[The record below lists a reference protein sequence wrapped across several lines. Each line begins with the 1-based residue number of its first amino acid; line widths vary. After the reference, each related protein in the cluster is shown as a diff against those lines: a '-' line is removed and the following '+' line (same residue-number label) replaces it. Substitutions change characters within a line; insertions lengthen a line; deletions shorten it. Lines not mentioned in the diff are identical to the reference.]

1 MRLLET
7 EPIDLVI
14 SDMRMPEM
22 DGAQLLEHVRA
33 RWPRLTRILLT
44 GYADVHF
51 TVAAINRGRVYRYL
65 TNPWND
71 GEALL
76 TVREA
81 FERQFLL
88 HEKER
93 LEARATA
100 LDSAPRKPEL

>member
-22 DGAQLLEHVRA
+22 DGAQLLEHVRV
-33 RWPRLTRILLT
+33 RWPRPTRILLT
-44 GYADVHF
+44 GPADVHS
-51 TVAAINRGRVYRYL
+51 TVSAINRGRVYRHV
-65 TNPWND
+65 NKPWND
-71 GEALL
+71 EEVLMP
-76 TVREA
+76 VREA

-93 LEARATA
+93 LEALATA